1 MCMFHSSCLAA
12 LPIWPNSHQLRI
24 RQTVKEPK
32 SKSTQPRSETCWLTL
47 YCKDLRN
54 PQRRENPEFYC
65 YPLHL
70 SSPRAAGFVIQV
82 SLKLHHKCRKFNG
95 GRFVRSG
102 EENIR
107 KEVHPTASPF
117 APWTLSLRVCSA
129 VPLLRDAKSRSKAGL
144 TTQPEYVGERLNWMI
159 GLSLNA
165 WTFYIIRLVFDSTF
179 LAP

>member
-1 MCMFHSSCLAA
+1 MIRLFYLIILVRKVSVASDKTVFA
-12 LPIWPNSHQLRI
+12 LRRSPPIGPS
-24 RQTVKEPK
+24 
-32 SKSTQPRSETCWLTL
+32 
-47 YCKDLRN
+47 Y
-54 PQRRENPEFYC
+54 
-65 YPLHL
+65 
-70 SSPRAAGFVIQV
+70 GFVIQV

-165 WTFYIIRLVFDSTF
+165 WTFYIICLVFDRTF
-179 LAP
+179 LAL